1 MNWEICK
8 MKKIFVPIC
17 TVLALSFSVSA
28 VSPVFAAEV
37 KLKLVSMLP
46 KKTPIGKT
54 FGGFINRINAELDGE
69 FEIDWRGGPE
79 VVPQFK
85 QPNAV
90 RLGSVD
96 MTLTSPSYA
105 NGILNVSGSANYSN
119 RQYAAI
125 KATGYHAL
133 MTKLHAEKGLVYIG
147 ELPVSQLRFHIFLKK
162 PIKTL
167 SDFKNLKIRVFP
179 AIAPAIKALG
189 ANPIVLPMT
198 AIYTAMER
206 GIVAGFVT
214 GVSGVAKQFKG
225 LAGAYVEPGFYRA
238 TFHFL
243 ANPRSWAKVPTT
255 TQAKIINFV
264 RNSDPATYEAS
275 WDANLKAGYADLK
288 KNGVKTVRFSS
299 AEEAKFKTTVLEAA
313 WSAVKKKSPEHGA
326 SLQKML
332 MK

>member
-1 MNWEICK
+1 
-8 MKKIFVPIC
+8 MKKLFVP
-17 TVLALSFSVSA
+17 VSAALALSLSVLA
-28 VSPVFAAEV
+28 TAPVFAAEV
-37 KLKLVSMLP
+37 TLKMVSMLP

-54 FGGFINRINAELDGE
+54 FGGFVDRINAELAGE
-69 FEIDWRGGPE
+69 FKIDWRGGPE

-119 RQYAAI
+119 KQYAEI
-125 KATGYHAL
+125 KSTGYHDY
-133 MTKLHAEKGLVYIG
+133 MTKLHAEKGLVYVG

-162 PIKTL
+162 PIKTV
-167 SDFKNLKIRVFP
+167 SDLKNMKIRVFP

-189 ANPIVLPMT
+189 ANPIVLPMP

-206 GIVAGFVT
+206 GVVAGFVT

-225 LAGAYVEPGFYRA
+225 LAGAYVESGFYRA
-238 TFHFL
+238 TFHVL
-243 ANPRSWAKVPTT
+243 ANPRSWAKVPAATR
-255 TQAKIINFV
+255 AKVTNFV
-264 RNSDPATYEAS
+264 RNADPATYEAS
-275 WDANLKAGYADLK
+275 WDANLKAGYAALGA
-288 KNGVKTVRFSS
+288 NGVKTVRFSP
-299 AEEAKFKTTVLEAA
+299 AETAKFQKTVFDAA
-313 WSAVKKKSPEHGA
+313 WAAVKKKSPEHA
-326 SLQKML
+326 PALQKML